1 MLKAPHL
8 QPKYVKSKRQTHPD
22 TFVGITLHAECRWN
36 RKKLTQLQFTA
47 VCTGI
52 FQNMI
57 FTEFQLLTK
66 GPYN

>member
-1 MLKAPHL
+1 MLNVDGTEK
-8 QPKYVKSKRQTHPD
+8 KS
-22 TFVGITLHAECRWN
+22 
-36 RKKLTQLQFTA
+36 TQLQFTA

-57 FTEFQLLTK
+57 LPEFQLLTK